1 MDCSPPGS
9 SVHGILQAGILEW
22 VATPSSRGSSQ
33 PRGLLS
39 PNWQAGSLPL
49 APPGTPRQPWTHTKL
64 PQELFQHPRQ
74 GLMWKSCLTFPRT
87 APPARRCPEP
97 PNVAP
102 CVCPRLPRGRRAP
115 PHGGVRDYH
124 YLVRIALKDSSD
136 PSESLCVFWRKQ
148 QMKRW
153 GRQGEDALGLQL
165 RCPREP
171 PGAGGRG
178 LPGGGH
184 PAVWPPASPALSLL
198 QGYGSPAGWSTRWAR
213 TLPRPLFQL
222 LSPCLYPSPC
232 HPYNCKVDSV
242 SVVENWPLQQYS
254 F

>member
-1 MDCSPPGS
+1 
-9 SVHGILQAGILEW
+9 
-22 VATPSSRGSSQ
+22 
-33 PRGLLS
+33 
-39 PNWQAGSLPL
+39 
-49 APPGTPRQPWTHTKL
+49 
-64 PQELFQHPRQ
+64 
-74 GLMWKSCLTFPRT
+74 
-87 APPARRCPEP
+87 
-97 PNVAP
+97 
-102 CVCPRLPRGRRAP
+102 
-115 PHGGVRDYH
+115 
-124 YLVRIALKDSSD
+124 
-136 PSESLCVFWRKQ
+136 
-148 QMKRW
+148 MKRW

-165 RCPREP
+165 RCPQEP

-213 TLPRPLFQL
+213 TLPRTLFQL
-222 LSPCLYPSPC
+222 LSPCLYPSPR